1 MNSVFVYD
9 AGMLIALEQG
19 DKAAVALHKRLVA
32 RPELHPP
39 IVPLPALAQAWRPA
53 RGGWNVLRRYVDQS
67 IVFGARN
74 QDTRLCHVCQGGH
87 TVEDA
92 KRAGELLARAA
103 DALPSGKRPD
113 AVDALVVVIGARHAK
128 SVLLTSDPKDL
139 QAYRDALGIG
149 HREVGILPVTRIG
162 DTTSGTAGLL

>member
-1 MNSVFVYD
+1 MSAVFVYD

-19 DKAAVALHKRLVA
+19 DKAAVTFHKRLVA
-32 RPELHPP
+32 RPELHLP
-39 IVPLPALAQAWRPA
+39 IVPLPVLVQVWRPA
-53 RGGWNVLRRYVDQS
+53 RGGWNVLRKYVDES
-67 IVFGARN
+67 IVFSARN
-74 QDTRLCHVCQGGH
+74 QDTQLCHVCQGGH
-87 TVEDA
+87 TVEDC

-103 DALPSGKRPD
+103 DALPPGKRPD

-149 HREVGILPVTRIG
+149 PSEVGVLPVTRIG
-162 DTTSGTAGLL
+162 DTFSGADVLL